1 MNIGA
6 IIMMIMGCTIVWGG
20 LFVTLGIVLKH
31 GNI

>member
-6 IIMMIMGCTIVWGG
+6 IIMMIMGCTIVWRG
-20 LFVTLGIVLKH
+20 LFVTLGIALKH

>member
-20 LFVTLGIVLKH
+20 LFVTLGITLKH